1 MMESL
6 KKKWWM
12 VLIVLLLP
20 MLTSAQTLYVDPTGS
35 YQFQLPTGWSLMEM
49 PGYVFVNAPNDEI
62 IVLLSVEDT
71 ADLEEALQRLWEKL
85 ETENE
90 PGEPISIQDVP
101 ENQLQGFSSGKSFIY
116 ADGTGPEGVLIVAG
130 VYELDGRTYPSI
142 VLTTL
147 SALQRRF
154 SQYLI
159 LSQSYRATS
168 TVREAEG
175 AEQAQPWD
183 ETMAANL
190 RAFVGQALADLNVPG
205 AAVAVVQN
213 GQIVFAEG
221 FGSTG
226 DAPVNADTVFLIASL
241 SKSMTTLAMAQ
252 AVDDGLFDW
261 TTPVIDVLPTFA
273 VADPDVTQT
282 ITMENLVCACS
293 GVPRRDFEII
303 FNTLSAAQMID
314 SLATFEFFTDFGE
327 AFQYSNQL
335 VAAAGYLTALAR
347 SGTLETLN
355 EDFAKLMDEYL
366 FVPLTMMRSTLRV
379 DDLDALGNVAQPH
392 GQSLEGLQRF
402 DLSGEAWVASIAPSG
417 GVWSTVNDMARY
429 LLMVINK
436 GELDGIRLV
445 SERNYTHTWQPQ
457 IQINA
462 TLSYGLGWILGEY
475 AGNPLIFHDGNA
487 LGYTSVMGFLPEQG
501 VGVVVLANAAYSPL
515 PNLVLTRALELV
527 YDQPDET
534 TAALAEAAEQT
545 SNSLAP
551 NDARFKAQLDVSLFE
566 PFVGAWHNDP
576 LGDLT
581 LRVDGAD
588 VIVDFG
594 EYESRVWEVIQAATS
609 STETIYVTADAPLAG
624 QVILRFRE
632 GGEGEVPQIIL
643 GAGAVEYS
651 FARH

>member
-1 MMESL
+1 M
-6 KKKWWM
+6 KARWWGI
-12 VLIVLLLP
+12 LLALLLP
-20 MLTSAQTLYVDPTGS
+20 VMAAAQVLYVDPTGS

-49 PGYVFVNAPNDEI
+49 PGYVFVSAPNDEI
-62 IVLLSVEDT
+62 IIVLSVEDT
-71 ADLEEALQRLWEKL
+71 ADLEDGLQRLWDKL
-85 ETENE
+85 ETENQ
-90 PGEPISIQDVP
+90 PGEPLVVQDVP
-101 ENQLQGFSSGKSFIY
+101 ENQLQGFATGKSVVY
-116 ADGTGPEGVLIVAG
+116 ADGTGPEGVLIAAG

-142 VLTTL
+142 VFTTL
-147 SALQRRF
+147 SSLQRRF

-168 TVREAEG
+168 TVRDADEAG
-175 AEQAQPWD
+175 QAQPWD
-183 ETMAANL
+183 EAMAANL
-190 RAFVGQALADLNVPG
+190 RAFMAEALEDLNVPG
-205 AAVAVVQN
+205 AAVAIVQD

-221 FGSTG
+221 FGTTG
-226 DAPVNADTVFLIASL
+226 DAPVDADTVFLIASL

-261 TTPVIDVLPTFA
+261 TTPVTEVLPTFA
-273 VADPDVTQT
+273 VADPDITQT

-303 FNTLSAAQMID
+303 LNTLSAEEMID

-347 SGTLETLN
+347 GGTLQTLN
-355 EDFAKLMDEYL
+355 EDFAKMLDEYL
-366 FVPLTMMRSTLRV
+366 FVPLGMMRSTLRI

-429 LLMVINK
+429 LLLALNT
-436 GELDGIRLV
+436 GELEGIRLV
-445 SERNYTHTWQPQ
+445 SERNYIHTQQPQ

-462 TLSYGLGWILGEY
+462 TLNYGLGWILGEY

-487 LGYTSVMGFLPEQG
+487 LGYTSLMGFLPAQG
-501 VGVVVLANAAYSPL
+501 VGVVVLVNAAYSPL
-515 PNLVLTRALELV
+515 PNLTLTRALELI
-527 YDQPDET
+527 YAQPDET
-534 TAALAEAAEQT
+534 TAALAQAAEQMAAAAT
-545 SNSLAP
+545 PSSQQFNA
-551 NDARFKAQLDVSLFE
+551 ALDTSLFE
-566 PFVGAWHNDP
+566 PFVGEWANDA

-581 LRVDGAD
+581 LSLDGAN

-594 EYESRVWEVIQAATS
+594 EYKSRLWEVIPQTATTGSETFYVAA
-609 STETIYVTADAPLAG
+609 EAPLAG
-624 QVILRFRE
+624 QVILRFRD
-632 GGEGEVPQIIL
+632 GAAPQIIL
-643 GAGAVEYS
+643 GAGAVEYAFS
-651 FARH
+651 RR